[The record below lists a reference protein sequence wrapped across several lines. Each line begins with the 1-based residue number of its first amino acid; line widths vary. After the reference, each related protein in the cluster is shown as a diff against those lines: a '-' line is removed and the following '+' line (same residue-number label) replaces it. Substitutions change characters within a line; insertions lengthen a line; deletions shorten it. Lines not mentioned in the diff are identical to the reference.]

1 MALNSSIVNQQ
12 QVREQSSLWGD
23 GPMGENPDFLSKQLV
38 TYIGNKRSLLYTI
51 EAALD
56 KLAVR
61 LGKNKLRILDAFSGS
76 GVVSRLFKAHSNYLV
91 TCDLEA
97 YAAVLGRCFLT
108 NRSSIQEDRLEEIV
122 THLNHAVKLQDHH
135 SGFIEEL
142 YAPRD
147 EKHITAQDR
156 VFYTKENARRLD
168 RYRTLIEDVPNQ
180 YHDLLLGPL
189 LGRASVHA
197 NTSGVFKG
205 FHKNKATKVGQFGG
219 SGRDALK
226 RILGVITLEAP
237 ILSRFECEYDVIQG
251 DINEIVGNLPEFD
264 VAYLDPP
271 YNQHPYGSN
280 YFMLNLLTNYVR
292 PSSISKVSGIPT
304 DWNRSGYNVKQE
316 SPSLLE
322 NLVERLQAK
331 YVLVSFNN
339 EGFITTDEMESMLSK
354 HGRVEFVN
362 TKYNAF
368 RGSRSF
374 ANRSVHVTEYLYT
387 VEKY

>member
-1 MALNSSIVNQQ
+1 MALNSTSTDQQ
-12 QVREQSSLWGD
+12 RVREQASLWGE

-56 KLAVR
+56 KLGER
-61 LGKNKLRILDAFSGS
+61 LGKKKLRLLDAFSGS
-76 GVVSRLFKAHSNYLV
+76 GVVSRLFKAHASYLT

-108 NRSSIQEDRLEEIV
+108 NRNAINKARLEEIV
-122 THLNHAVKLQDHH
+122 RYLNNEVQTGKCRT
-135 SGFIEEL
+135 GFIEEL
-142 YAPRD
+142 YAPKN
-147 EKHITAQDR
+147 EKCITPQDR
-156 VFYTKENARRLD
+156 VFYTKDNARRLD
-168 RYRTLIEDVPNQ
+168 CYRRLIGEMPDE

-205 FHKNKATKVGQFGG
+205 FHKNKMTKTGQFGG

-226 RILGVITLEAP
+226 RILGTITQEEP
-237 ILSRFECEYDVIQG
+237 VLSRFECEHDVIQG
-251 DINEIVGNLPEFD
+251 DINRVVDKLPEVD

-280 YFMLNLLTNYVR
+280 YFMLNLLTDYVR
-292 PSSISKVSGIPT
+292 PDSVSKVSGIPSN
-304 DWNRSGYNVKQE
+304 WNRSGYNVRQE
-316 SPSLLE
+316 SLKLME
-322 NLVERLQAK
+322 DLVDNLKTK

-339 EGFITTDEMESMLSK
+339 EGFISTDEMESMLARYG
-354 HGRVEFVN
+354 HVEFVD

-387 VEKY
+387 LEKY

>member
-1 MALNSSIVNQQ
+1 MKQDALWDEGS
-12 QVREQSSLWGD
+12 
-23 GPMGENPDFLSKQLV
+23 MGENPDFLTKQLV

-51 EAALD
+51 EVALGKLCQRLGRD
-56 KLAVR
+56 KLR
-61 LGKNKLRILDAFSGS
+61 LLDAFSGS
-76 GVVSRLFKAHSNYLV
+76 GVVSRRFKAYASYIA

-108 NRSSIQEDRLEEIV
+108 NRSALREDRLEELV
-122 THLNHAVKLQDHH
+122 AYLNRAVLSQDNCC
-135 SGFIEEL
+135 GFIEEL
-142 YAPRD
+142 YAPQD
-147 EKHITAQDR
+147 EQHITAQDR

-168 RYRTLIEDVPNQ
+168 SYRCLIAELPHK

-205 FHKNKATKVGQFGG
+205 FHKNKTTKIGQFGG

-237 ILSRFECEYDVIQG
+237 ILSRFECQCDVIQG
-251 DINEIVGNLPEFD
+251 DINEVVGNLPEFD

-271 YNQHPYGSN
+271 YNQHPYGAN

-292 PSSISKVSGIPT
+292 PNDISKVSGIPT
-304 DWNRSGYNVKQE
+304 DWNRSGYNVKQK
-316 SPSLLE
+316 SLSLLE
-322 NLVERLQAK
+322 NLVENLQAK
-331 YVLVSFNN
+331 YVLISFNN
-339 EGFITTDEMESMLSK
+339 EGFVTTDEIESMLSK
-354 HGRVEFVN
+354 YGRVECAD

-387 VEKY
+387 LEKW